1 MILVAHLFLSL
12 ATVLLLVAPFCHG
25 GDSGEDDDSLL
36 RLPTFVDSHMVL
48 QREPHQARIWG
59 WASRLANVTAD
70 LNHGQVSEFSIASST
85 DGSWSI
91 DFPPQPAGAGH
102 AIEITDGV
110 TKIVLQDIAF
120 GDVYLCSG
128 QSNMEM
134 SVSAV
139 FNAGLEIEDS
149 IHYPDVR
156 LATVNRTIADTP
168 QTNVGSKANYIWAP
182 SSSEAINGSHFGVY
196 SATCYFFGRELYK
209 SFNGTVPIG
218 LLTSCWGGQPVEV
231 FSSPDALADTSC
243 GGTRPVGS
251 DSKEESRRWR
261 IPGEEIHTMERLEPS
276 FTTGTGDDVFGDYVP
291 PKPTELW
298 NAMIHPLLPMR
309 FAGVLWYQGEANAN
323 DPVSYACRFPA
334 MISDWRTKFHRS
346 TLSFFY
352 VQLAGFSPGSTWPW
366 MRAAQGAALALPH
379 VGMVAA
385 IDLGDPESPLGAI
398 HPRRKQ
404 EVGRRLSL
412 SVRAIQYQER
422 GGLVYTGPTLS
433 GVQLHSE
440 PTHSMATLSFV
451 PGTADGLHLQ
461 GAAACTHCCQQP
473 PYEVLG
479 ANRNWTRVAMAHV
492 RNGDEVVLV
501 TAVGTIYGIRY
512 AWEPRPECSLYNGS
526 GGPDD
531 HGALPAAP
539 FIWCATPTGKGD
551 WTHDGCQIKE
561 VSSS

>member
-1 MILVAHLFLSL
+1 MVLVSHLFLSV

-25 GDSGEDDDSLL
+25 GGSGEDDHSLL

-59 WASRLANVTAD
+59 WASPLANVTAD
-70 LNHGQVSEFSIASST
+70 LNHGQVREFSIASRM

-102 AIEITDGV
+102 TIEITDGV

-134 SVSAV
+134 LVPSV
-139 FNAGLEIEDS
+139 FNASLEIEDS
-149 IHYPDVR
+149 IHYPNLR
-156 LATVNRTIADTP
+156 LATVDKTTADTP
-168 QTNVGSKANYIWAP
+168 QTDVGSKANYSWAP
-182 SSSEAINGSHFGVY
+182 SSPEAIDGGAFGVY

-218 LLTSCWGGQPVEV
+218 LLTSCWGAQPVEV

-251 DSKEESRRWR
+251 DNKEE
-261 IPGEEIHTMERLEPS
+261 
-276 FTTGTGDDVFGDYVP
+276 TGTGDRVLGHHIK
-291 PKPTELW
+291 PKPSELW

-309 FAGVLWYQGEANAN
+309 FAGVLWYQGEANAD
-323 DPVSYACRFPA
+323 DPISYACRFPA
-334 MISDWRTKFHRS
+334 MISDWRTKFNLS

-352 VQLAGFSPGSTWPW
+352 VQLAAYAPGKTWPW
-366 MRAAQGAALALPH
+366 LRAAQGAALALPR
-379 VGMVAA
+379 VGMAVA
-385 IDLGDPESPLGAI
+385 IDLGDPESPFHPY

-433 GVQLHSE
+433 GVQLHSL

-461 GAAACTHCCQQP
+461 GAAACTHCCEQP
-473 PYEVLG
+473 PYEVLD

-501 TAVGTIYGIRY
+501 TSVGTIYGIRY

-531 HGALPAAP
+531 HSALPAAP
-539 FIWCATPTGKGD
+539 LQWCATPTGKGD

-561 VSSS
+561 ESSS